1 MVDAKTEFE
10 CTWNFLVWI
19 GSTRF
24 QNFQGGN
31 KMKSVPMTEIIENL
45 PHIPHHLTPIPRYFC
60 IDAAAEYFS
69 GIEY

>member
-1 MVDAKTEFE
+1 
-10 CTWNFLVWI
+10 
-19 GSTRF
+19 
-24 QNFQGGN
+24 
-31 KMKSVPMTEIIENL
+31 MKSEPMKEIIENL